1 MRNPSSSKDQPKSAS
16 TNSNKSQKK
25 RKSNNG
31 SSSTTTTN
39 TTPCCSKLGL
49 KRGPW
54 TAEEDQVLS
63 DYIKK
68 EGEGRWRTLPKRAG
82 LLRCGKSCRLR
93 WMNYLRPSVKRGQIA
108 PDEEDLILRLH
119 RLLGNRWSLIAGR
132 IPGRTDNEI
141 KNYWNTHLS
150 KKLINQGIDPRTH
163 KPLDNSNNPSSSS
176 SIIPNVNHQTTAF
189 TSSASPDHHPVITT
203 TTNNE
208 SDHHP
213 SPDDH
218 HLAQHHSHN
227 NHYPQQQQ
235 QQQQA
240 QEFNGANCDSLI
252 SSDVSAMD
260 HHLLNNNHKDFDFD
274 GSNVCC
280 DDVFTSFLDSLI
292 NDDAFATHR
301 LENDPLILSAA
312 PPTLWESPLINMST
326 HFSTKNRD
334 DSPKTGQ
341 IHDA

>member
-1 MRNPSSSKDQPKSAS
+1 MRNPSSSTTQAKSAS
-16 TNSNKSQKK
+16 TNSSKNQKK
-25 RKSNNG
+25 KKNSNNG
-31 SSSTTTTN
+31 SSSTAT

-68 EGEGRWRTLPKRAG
+68 EGEGRWRTLPKQAG

-163 KPLDNSNNPSSSS
+163 KPLDDSNNHSSSPS
-176 SIIPNVNHQTTAF
+176 LIPNINHQTTPF
-189 TSSASPDHHPVITT
+189 TSSASPDHPPITT
-203 TTNNE
+203 MTNNE
-208 SDHHP
+208 SDHH
-213 SPDDH
+213 
-218 HLAQHHSHN
+218 HLTQYHSHN

-235 QQQQA
+235 QQQA
-240 QEFNGANCDSLI
+240 QEFNGATCDSLI

-260 HHLLNNNHKDFDFD
+260 HDLLNNNSKGDYNDI
-274 GSNVCC
+274 SACC

-292 NDDAFATHR
+292 NEDAFATHR
-301 LENDPLILSAA
+301 SENDPLILSSA
-312 PPTLWESPLINMST
+312 PPSLWESPLINMST
-326 HFSTKNRD
+326 HISTKNHD
-334 DSPKTGQ
+334 HSPKTGQ